1 MTEDR
6 MALIE
11 LAEKHAD
18 EDLLRELGQFVLQ
31 RLMDAE
37 AEALCGAGRHERH
50 PDRVNQRNG

>member
-18 EDLLRELGQFVLQ
+18 GDLLRELGELVLQ
-31 RLMDAE
+31 RLDGCRGGA
-37 AEALCGAGRHERH
+37 ALRRR
-50 PDRVNQRNG
+50 PT

>member
-11 LAEKHAD
+11 LAEKHAND
-18 EDLLRELGQFVLQ
+18 DLLRELGQLVLQ

-37 AEALCGAGRHERH
+37 AEQRCSAGQHERRGE
-50 PDRVNQRNG
+50 RVTRRNG

>member
-18 EDLLRELGQFVLQ
+18 DDLLRELGQLVLQ
-31 RLMDAE
+31 
-37 AEALCGAGRHERH
+37 
-50 PDRVNQRNG
+50 